1 MQNFKIIRNKGN
13 NLSLDKTM
21 LTYDV
26 KIIALNL

>member
-1 MQNFKIIRNKGN
+1 MQNFKIIRHKGN
-13 NLSLDKTM
+13 NLFLDKTM